1 MQCQPESDGDAG
13 DAAQD
18 AVIAAGTNNSVGGT
32 TAIADESYVPGTAEA
47 AVTATNVN
55 AIDPFFDA
63 VTYIGAVEDANDTW
77 YQGWT
82 LLVDQ

>member
-1 MQCQPESDGDAG
+1 
-13 DAAQD
+13 
-18 AVIAAGTNNSVGGT
+18 
-32 TAIADESYVPGTAEA
+32 
-47 AVTATNVN
+47 VTATNVN
-55 AIDPFFDA
+55 AVDSFFDP